1 MTSSEPQPILH
12 GANISPYVRK
22 VRVAL
27 AYKGIEYSNTQQ
39 SPFGAA
45 EEFIAKSPLSKIP
58 CWEEGELIL
67 PDSSVILS
75 YLEYR
80 YPDPSLLPVAAG
92 PRARALWFE
101 EYADT
106 KVGETVA
113 GVFFQRIIRPTA
125 FKQETDQQLVTHL
138 LDSALPKVFDYL
150 TGCLGDDEF
159 MVGGAFSIADIAIAS
174 PFVNFALAGETV
186 DAARWPEL
194 ASYIQRIHGQPCY
207 APIVKADLEG
217 EFARFRPEATG
228 DA

>member
-1 MTSSEPQPILH
+1 MTNSESLPILH

-27 AYKGIEYSNTQQ
+27 AYKGIEYGNTQQ
-39 SPFGAA
+39 SPFGAP

-80 YPDPSLLPVAAG
+80 YPDPPLLPGAAG

-106 KVGETVA
+106 KVGETVV
-113 GVFFQRIIRPTA
+113 GVFFQRVIRPTA

-150 TGCLGDDEF
+150 ADCLGDDEF
-159 MVGGAFSIADIAIAS
+159 MVGDKFSIADIAIAS

-194 ASYIQRIHGQPCY
+194 ASYIQRIHAQPCY

>member
-1 MTSSEPQPILH
+1 MTNSNTLPILH

-39 SPFGAA
+39 SPFNAP

-58 CWEEGELIL
+58 CWEEGELFL

-75 YLEYR
+75 YLEHR
-80 YPDPSLLPVAAG
+80 YPDPPLLPAKAG
-92 PRARALWFE
+92 PRARALWLE

-106 KVGETVA
+106 KIGDTVA
-113 GVFFQRIIRPTA
+113 GVFFQRVIRPTA
-125 FKQETDQQLVTHL
+125 FKQETDEQLVAHL

-150 TGCLGDDEF
+150 SGCLGGDEF
-159 MVGGAFSIADIAIAS
+159 MVGGQFSLADIAIAS
-174 PFVNFALAGETV
+174 AFVNFALAGETV
-186 DAARWPEL
+186 DTARWPEL
-194 ASYIQRIHGQPCY
+194 ATYIQRIHAQPCY

-217 EFARFRPEATG
+217 PFARFRPK
-228 DA
+228 D

>member
-1 MTSSEPQPILH
+1 MTSSSSLPILH

-27 AYKGIEYSNTQQ
+27 AYKGIQYSNTQQ
-39 SPFGAA
+39 SPFGAPEA
-45 EEFIAKSPLSKIP
+45 FIAKSPLSKIP

-80 YPDPSLLPVAAG
+80 YPDPPLLPDEAG

-106 KVGETVA
+106 KLGETVA
-113 GVFFQRIIRPTA
+113 GVFFQRVVRPVSL
-125 FKQETDQQLVTHL
+125 KQETDEKLVAYL
-138 LDSALPKVFDYL
+138 LESALPKVFDYL
-150 TGCLGDDEF
+150 TGCLGGDEF
-159 MVGGAFSIADIAIAS
+159 MGGGKFSIADISIAS
-174 PFVNFALAGETV
+174 PFVNFALGGGVV
-186 DAARWPEL
+186 DTDRWPEF
-194 ASYIQRIHGQPCY
+194 ANYIERVHAQPCY

-217 EFARFRPEATG
+217 EFAQFRPEVTG
-228 DA
+228 NA